1 MNKHLQE
8 LIQVAN
14 FDKQIDD
21 LEPKIL
27 QVRFE
32 LDGKIRQK
40 AQILKDI
47 ETLSDEIKGIDL
59 EISKHDRNI
68 QEASAKL
75 EQIAKKQKEVKTEK

>member
-40 AQILKDI
+40 AQILKNI
-47 ETLSDEIKGIDL
+47 ETLSDELKGIDL
-59 EISKHDRNI
+59 EI
-68 QEASAKL
+68 
-75 EQIAKKQKEVKTEK
+75 